1 MKCKELIELLQ
12 QHDEDEEITIV
23 VDYRCGIPQ
32 RIVTI
37 EEYFGVPLAEN
48 VPCEF
53 RHVLLCS
60 SQRKPHDEKNESLN
74 ESVLQI
80 DKMLKE
86 QEKAAAEAYFRE
98 QERKPMRPNLSRR
111 ERP

>member
-12 QHDEDEEITIV
+12 QYDEDEEIAIA

-37 EEYFGVPLAEN
+37 EEYFGVHSLEN
-48 VPCEF
+48 VPCKF
-53 RHVLLCS
+53 RHVLLCD
-60 SQRKPHDEKNESLN
+60 SQRKPLDEKGAP
-74 ESVLQI
+74 QI
-80 DKMLKE
+80 DDIAYLLRE
-86 QEKAAAEAYFRE
+86 QRFVDVNTYFRE
-98 QERKPMRPNLSRR
+98 QERKRMRPNLSRR